1 MRASS
6 ASASE
11 SSAARISR
19 RTRTET
25 RRAGAR
31 RETRTRATTPEG
43 AFAILACAATLGQLL
58 EENTSIGGRVSAPIL
73 TMASTSA
80 LATAGALPATSA
92 AYDVVWKWLMPIG
105 VVLALLEQRH
115 VFRGGEGHDVASVLG
130 GFVVGA
136 AGTVIGTL
144 AAFAACGRVLGA
156 EGWKIAGCLCA
167 SYIGGSVN
175 FAATAQA
182 VDMMSSG
189 GQALLSAGMAAD
201 NFAMA
206 CYLSILF
213 AINTTGPKATDVDE
227 DDDVL
232 VRDDKNEATKASI
245 CASLA
250 TSMIIL
256 QASSALATFAGQ
268 PSFALGTAC
277 FITPVFALTMGAI
290 SRSMKSTPSNLCRVL
305 RFSGAE
311 SMSGA
316 LMLLFFATLGAT
328 ADLRTVFNALAGGSM
343 LMFIVILL
351 ATQLIF
357 TLFVGHKVLKLPLW
371 AVLIASNANVG
382 GPATAAAM
390 ANAKG
395 WKSAVTPAIVTGIF
409 GYSIA
414 TFIGVAVGKI
424 LA

>member
-277 FITPVFALTMGAI
+277 FITPVFALTME
-290 SRSMKSTPSNLCRVL
+290 RS
-305 RFSGAE
+305 
-311 SMSGA
+311 
-316 LMLLFFATLGAT
+316 
-328 ADLRTVFNALAGGSM
+328 LA
-343 LMFIVILL
+343 
-351 ATQLIF
+351 Q
-357 TLFVGHKVLKLPLW
+357 
-371 AVLIASNANVG
+371 
-382 GPATAAAM
+382 
-390 ANAKG
+390 
-395 WKSAVTPAIVTGIF
+395 
-409 GYSIA
+409 
-414 TFIGVAVGKI
+414 
-424 LA
+424 

>member
-43 AFAILACAATLGQLL
+43 AFAILACAATLGQVL

-213 AINTTGPKATDVDE
+213 AINTAGPKATDVDE